1 MTDLLQPYHVTKAL
15 DPDALTLRGIDLQSM
30 YQDTKADI
38 SRVRDVIRA
47 TRQTGSFDF
56 LTARRQL
63 AERLA
68 SAALDGTDLPD
79 EVIERVPTDT
89 NLKLTI
95 EGLNGKLAEL
105 ERKLVTIRS
114 EHKIVIATL
123 ASHHIKTTGDAYLL
137 ARQEFVRALAA
148 MIAIDRSLANA
159 GLPATNA
166 VVLEPRCEVPILL
179 SEKKPMEAGWSIR
192 LNYLTDQIRGL
203 PDNYRDSLA
212 QLGLTLK
219 LEG

>member
-15 DPDALTLRGIDLQSM
+15 DADALTLRGIDLQSM

-63 AERLA
+63 ADRLA

-79 EVIERVPTDT
+79 EVIERVPSDT

-123 ASHHIKTTGDAYLL
+123 ANHHIRAAGESYLL

-166 VVLEPRCEVPILL
+166 VVLEPRCDVPILL

>member
-1 MTDLLQPYHVTKAL
+1 MNLLQPYHVTKAL
-15 DPDALTLRGIDLQSM
+15 DPDALTLRGIDLQAA
-30 YQDTKADI
+30 YQDTKASI
-38 SRVRDVIRA
+38 SRVRDVIKA

-63 AERLA
+63 ADKLA
-68 SAALDGTDLPD
+68 SAALDGTELPD
-79 EVIERVPTDT
+79 EVVERAPTDT

-105 ERKLVTIRS
+105 ERTLVQIRS
-114 EHKIVIATL
+114 EHRVVIAAL
-123 ASHHIKTTGDAYLL
+123 ASHHIKTAGDAYLL
-137 ARQEFVRALAA
+137 ARDEFVRATAA
-148 MIAIDRSLANA
+148 IQAIDRSLANA

-166 VVLEPRCEVPILL
+166 IVIEPRCEVPILL